1 MKNSLIEAR
10 QVRKKRAG
18 SVFIYTGASMRPTF
32 RPGHLLYVRPA
43 ASDLAAG
50 DVVVF
55 VDPEHSGQVVHR
67 IVTATKEGLVTR
79 GDSNPRNDAL
89 PVAYGQVV
97 GRVETAEFSGKFK
110 AVTGGRRGLW
120 AAQRR
125 WAALALW
132 ARLSAILGAPYRALK
147 ASPRARRWIN
157 QIFKPRFV
165 ILRLQTGNGPLVK
178 YMVHR
183 HTVAVWE
190 PGQARF
196 TCRKPFDLVLFPPQE
211 CPDHSQAEKEKPQL
225 EELVRLP

>member
-1 MKNSLIEAR
+1 MKNSRIEAR
-10 QVRKKRAG
+10 QARKKGAG
-18 SVFIYTGASMRPTF
+18 SVFVYTGASMRPTF
-32 RPGHLLYVRPA
+32 RPGHLLYVRPVA
-43 ASDLAAG
+43 RDLTAG

-55 VDPEHSGQVVHR
+55 DDPERDGQVVHR
-67 IVTATKEGLVTR
+67 VVAATDEGLVTR

-110 AVTGGRRGLW
+110 EVAGGQRGLR

-125 WAALALW
+125 WAVLALW
-132 ARLSAILGAPYRALK
+132 TRLSIILGAPYRALK
-147 ASPRARRWIN
+147 ASPQARRWLII
-157 QIFKPRFV
+157 IFRPQFV
-165 ILRLQTGNGPLVK
+165 ILRLQTENGPLVK
-178 YMVHR
+178 YIYHR

-190 PGQARF
+190 PVRARF

-211 CPDHSQAEKEKPQL
+211 CPDHSQVEKEKPQL